1 MRVQF
6 RFLKNKLYSWTAR
19 YRIWNFVAFLAF
31 GSDPSCKSSED
42 CPAKTQRTHYR
53 MYIYIYTY
61 AYTPIVSYSTET
73 STICWWYGNY
83 LWLFFEHELDY
94 MRCHVCHFN
103 ENAWITYMCT
113 LRCFSSI
120 VDLATSNPIILDLL
134 SHETWDLNSWYCTLQ
149 GSHPKLWEISPFS
162 GPKEQV

>member
-1 MRVQF
+1 M
-6 RFLKNKLYSWTAR
+6 KLCCIPCLW
-19 YRIWNFVAFLAF
+19 IWPIMQKLW
-31 GSDPSCKSSED
+31 GLSCKNPKDTLSNV
-42 CPAKTQRTHYR
+42 
-53 MYIYIYTY
+53 YIYIYTY